1 MPVVSETDPLDS
13 SPLKTAGWALFLG
26 ASWTWCIGMF
36 FPVLLIREFGFWGW
50 IVFALPNVIG
60 SAIAGSVL
68 QSAERSKK
76 LLSHHAPAGV
86 LFSVVTL
93 AFHVFFVGWM
103 VRPLVGI
110 GPATGVFLLAGL
122 FYAIGG
128 KRRDLVIAA
137 GAILLSLVAIGF
149 ALAQPLGNGTMFAKA
164 DPSPSIIAL
173 VPVCMIG
180 FFLCPYLDLTYHR
193 ARQHT
198 EPAAGAKAFQ
208 LGFFGPFFLMIL
220 FTLLYANWLDHN
232 TPNRILQYAIGG
244 HMIVQIALTMAFHVR
259 SVMETTSEQHQSLR
273 MLLPVGMLIGLA
285 TGLFSRMYPVIAAHD
300 VGETIYLCFMGAYGA
315 FFPAYVLL
323 CMIPTSKGPANPDR
337 AAWRRVILVTA
348 MVFPCYWMGLI
359 EHRAWWLLLGA
370 LILLV
375 SRKLLSARSGPRA
388 LT

>member
-1 MPVVSETDPLDS
+1 MY
-13 SPLKTAGWALFLG
+13 
-26 ASWTWCIGMF
+26 

-60 SAIAGSVL
+60 SAIAGSVM
-68 QSAERSKK
+68 QSAERSRK
-76 LLSHHAPAGV
+76 LLAHHAPAGV
-86 LFSVVTL
+86 LFSVVTI

-103 VRPLVGI
+103 LRPLVGV

-122 FYAIGG
+122 IYAIGG

-137 GAILLSLVAIGF
+137 IVILLSLVAMGF
-149 ALAQPLGNGTMFAKA
+149 ALSQPLENGRMFANA
-164 DPSPSIIAL
+164 NPAPALVAL

-208 LGFFGPFFLMIL
+208 LAFFGPFFLMIL
-220 FTLLYANWLDHN
+220 FTLLYANWLDQRLE
-232 TPNRILQYAIGG
+232 NRVLQWAIGG
-244 HMIVQIALTMAFHVR
+244 HMMVQIALTMAFHVR
-259 SVMETTSEQHQSLR
+259 AVMETTHQEHKSLR
-273 MLLPVGMLIGLA
+273 VLLPAGMLVGLALGLLPVRFPVLA
-285 TGLFSRMYPVIAAHD
+285 SHD

-323 CMIPTSKGPANPDR
+323 CMIPTSKTPAAPDR
-337 AAWRRVILVTA
+337 AAWVRVVIVAAL
-348 MVFPCYWMGLI
+348 VFPCYWMGLI
-359 EHRAWWLLLGA
+359 EHHTWWLLPGA
-370 LILLV
+370 LILLI
-375 SRKLLSARSGPRA
+375 SRKILSSKSRPRA